1 MALSGHSCFI
11 QNFLLEREEKLLEP
25 KSQASHILV
34 PQLAT
39 IFFFPSLVSAVVN
52 LTPASYTAPAPSS
65 GQLRLKPLT
74 AV

>member
-11 QNFLLEREEKLLEP
+11 LNFLSKREEKLLEP

-34 PQLAT
+34 PQLAA
-39 IFFFPSLVSAVVN
+39 IFSPSLMSAVVN
-52 LTPASYTAPAPSS
+52 LTPASYTGPAPSS